1 MGDRL
6 QDKVVLVTGADSGI
20 GAACVAR
27 FADEGATVAGIDL
40 DEPQK
45 VDRGWVADVRD
56 EAQVQAAVDE
66 AASFYG
72 RIDGLV
78 NAAGV
83 SGFGGVHEVEEAEWD
98 RVVDINLKGTYLVSR
113 HVFRHMLEAG
123 SGSVVNLS
131 SIEGVVGFPSQAA
144 YNASKGGVLLLTKN
158 MAADGGRRGVRV
170 NCLCPGLI
178 ETPMTAVLEDPA
190 FGQLKQRFVDHHL
203 LGRPGRPEEVA
214 AAALFLL
221 SDDASFVTAHALA
234 VDGGFLGGF
243 AGLIGPDD
251 ELG

>member
-6 QDKVVLVTGADSGI
+6 DGKVVLVTGADSGI

-27 FADEGATVAGIDL
+27 FEAEGATVAGIDL
-40 DEPQK
+40 DEPQA
-45 VDRGWVADVRD
+45 VDRGWIVDVRD
-56 EAQVQAAVDE
+56 EAQVQAAVEE
-66 AASFYG
+66 AASHYG
-72 RIDGLV
+72 RLDGLV

-83 SGFGGVHEVEEAEWD
+83 SGYGGVHELEEDEWD
-98 RVVDINLKGTYLVSR
+98 RVVDINLKGTYLVSK
-113 HVFRHMLEAG
+113 HVSKAMLAFGDGG
-123 SGSVVNLS
+123 SIVNLS

-158 MAADGGRRGVRV
+158 MAADFGAQGIRV

-190 FGQLKQRFVDHHL
+190 FGELKARFVKHHL
-203 LGRPGRPEEVA
+203 LGRAGKPDEVA
-214 AAALFLL
+214 ACALFLL

-243 AGLIGPDD
+243 AGLNQD
-251 ELG
+251 

>member
-40 DEPQK
+40 DEPQT